1 MVQVP
6 EAPAG
11 TGAVGTIDAVPLP
24 GAAHAPSGRQHD
36 ASNVMASVRTTRAR
50 AFGVGRAGLRGL
62 VRCAFYPRDLAEG
75 RSARDMPRGGRAR
88 RAMTG
93 LKSAEV
99 PAPQGANRAGV

>member
-24 GAAHAPSGRQHD
+24 GAAHARSGRQHD

-75 RSARDMPRGGRAR
+75 RSARDMPRGWARPACHGEAEADGSPCTAR
-88 RAMTG
+88 R
-93 LKSAEV
+93 
-99 PAPQGANRAGV
+99 